1 MIKQLSA
8 ILIGLLLLTP
18 SASAQHFDEYFE
30 DATLRID
37 YVFAGNAKEQHIY
50 LDGLMKQDK
59 WAGRKNRLGEVFLRG
74 NGQLTV
80 RDHASQQII
89 YTWSFSTLFQEW
101 LQYDEANK
109 VSKAFDTSYNIPFPK
124 HPIDINVTLTDIH
137 CAICL
142 AANLGRESCR
152 QMSCNSLM
160 FMPNSGVLF
169 I

>member
-1 MIKQLSA
+1 MIKQLSV

-59 WAGRKNRLGEVFLRG
+59 WAGRKNRLSEVFLRG

-101 LQYDEANK
+101 LQYDEAKK

-124 HPIDINVTLTDIH
+124 HPIDINVTLTD
-137 CAICL
+137 
-142 AANLGRESCR
+142 NRG
-152 QMSCNSLM
+152 
-160 FMPNSGVLF
+160 
-169 I
+169 